1 MDECIHGFER
11 ELCDIC
17 APRKREPQ
25 VDADG
30 QVKTLPTKRR
40 AASRKPESLRSTPA
54 LARDSAAS
62 AVAAQSAMTPVPE
75 FAQQRVYHWTHVSNL
90 PAILES
96 GELTAGA
103 APVLDVSS
111 EATRA
116 LRASVTAASGAP
128 VADHVPFSLSP
139 HASAWDTLRTGAEGY
154 EWSDAARTAKATD
167 FVMLVVPVSALGEE
181 FVITEGDAAVQGSVP
196 QPASTTPR
204 AWCGGSRW
212 PTPICSSPRCSSR
225 PASRSTPSRSSAC
238 RTTRSATRSRASSPT
253 PADTRRAS
261 RCTRPGSGP
270 RPSSRPDRR
279 GAASAEEARAASRK
293 SRDTPGLQQ
302 MQACGKIV

>member
-62 AVAAQSAMTPVPE
+62 AVAAQSALTPVPE

-103 APVLDVSS
+103 APALDVSS

-154 EWSDAARTAKATD
+154 EWSDAARSAKATD
-167 FVMLVVPVSALGEE
+167 FVMLVVPVSALGDE
-181 FVITEGDAAVQGSVP
+181 FVITEGDAAVQGV
-196 QPASTTPR
+196 R
-204 AWCGGSRW
+204 AAAGLDD
-212 PTPICSSPRCSSR
+212 
-225 PASRSTPSRSSAC
+225 ASRMVRRFSLADPDLLEPEVLVP
-238 RTTRSATRSRASSPT
+238 TRVAFDAVTLVGVPNDKVRDAVKT
-253 PADTRRAS
+253 LIADAGGHAPRVAVY
-261 RCTRPGSGP
+261 PP
-270 RPSSRPDRR
+270 WFRPSPV
-279 GAASAEEARAASRK
+279 E
-293 SRDTPGLQQ
+293 
-302 MQACGKIV
+302 QA

>member
-167 FVMLVVPVSALGEE
+167 FVMLVVPVAALGEE
-181 FVITEGDAAVQGSVP
+181 FVITEGDAAVQGV
-196 QPASTTPR
+196 R
-204 AWCGGSRW
+204 AAAGLDD
-212 PTPICSSPRCSSR
+212 
-225 PASRSTPSRSSAC
+225 ASRMVRRFSLADPDLLEPEVLVP
-238 RTTRSATRSRASSPT
+238 TRVAFDAVTLVGVPNDKVRDAVKT
-253 PADTRRAS
+253 LIADAGGHAPRVAVY
-261 RCTRPGSGP
+261 PP
-270 RPSSRPDRR
+270 WFRPSPV
-279 GAASAEEARAASRK
+279 E
-293 SRDTPGLQQ
+293 
-302 MQACGKIV
+302 QA

>member
-181 FVITEGDAAVQGSVP
+181 FVITEGDAAVQGV
-196 QPASTTPR
+196 R
-204 AWCGGSRW
+204 AAAGLDD
-212 PTPICSSPRCSSR
+212 
-225 PASRSTPSRSSAC
+225 ASRMVRRFSLADPDLLEPEVLVP
-238 RTTRSATRSRASSPT
+238 TRVAFDAVTLVGVPNDKVRDAVKT
-253 PADTRRAS
+253 LIADAGGHAPRVAVY
-261 RCTRPGSGP
+261 PP
-270 RPSSRPDRR
+270 WFRPSPV
-279 GAASAEEARAASRK
+279 E
-293 SRDTPGLQQ
+293 
-302 MQACGKIV
+302 QA

>member
-62 AVAAQSAMTPVPE
+62 AVAAQSALTPVPE

-154 EWSDAARTAKATD
+154 EWSDAARSAKATD
-167 FVMLVVPVSALGEE
+167 FVMLVVPVSALGDE
-181 FVITEGDAAVQGSVP
+181 FVITEGDAAVQGV
-196 QPASTTPR
+196 R
-204 AWCGGSRW
+204 AAAGLDD
-212 PTPICSSPRCSSR
+212 
-225 PASRSTPSRSSAC
+225 ASRMVRRFSLADPDLLEPEVLVP
-238 RTTRSATRSRASSPT
+238 TRVAFDAVTLVGVPNDKVRDAVKT
-253 PADTRRAS
+253 LIADAGGHAPRVAVY
-261 RCTRPGSGP
+261 PP
-270 RPSSRPDRR
+270 WFRPSPV
-279 GAASAEEARAASRK
+279 E
-293 SRDTPGLQQ
+293 
-302 MQACGKIV
+302 QA

>member
-181 FVITEGDAAVQGSVP
+181 FVITEGDAAVQGV
-196 QPASTTPR
+196 R
-204 AWCGGSRW
+204 AAAGLDD
-212 PTPICSSPRCSSR
+212 
-225 PASRSTPSRSSAC
+225 ASRMVRRFSLADPDLLEPEVLVP
-238 RTTRSATRSRASSPT
+238 TRVAFDAVTLVGVPNDKVRDAVKSLI
-253 PADTRRAS
+253 ADAGGHAPRVAVY
-261 RCTRPGSGP
+261 PP
-270 RPSSRPDRR
+270 WFRPSPV
-279 GAASAEEARAASRK
+279 E
-293 SRDTPGLQQ
+293 
-302 MQACGKIV
+302 QA